1 MACFFFEI
9 LRPEPGP
16 LPEDAPEY
24 GLTIDSIPTLEAGE
38 EDEEKSKAAF
48 QRTWAVDV
56 LVDLFALGEQAR
68 QRGAALEGLPFRGLA
83 TRTAP
88 F

>member
-1 MACFFFEI
+1 MKRALKFGVESADWTYFWRI
-9 LRPEPGP
+9 LCPEPGS

-24 GLTIDSIPTLEAGE
+24 GLTVDSIPTLEAGE

-56 LVDLFALGEQAR
+56 LVDLLR
-68 QRGAALEGLPFRGLA
+68 LENKHC
-83 TRTAP
+83 
-88 F
+88 